1 MGRNGSGVSI
11 LTRGVPPSNILLSQP
26 VHYMFARCD
35 GVCMLNMCEGS
46 ISNPACMCFMI
57 VLLKYV
63 LLSVDARMVERTV
76 DVLVEPEMMN

>member
-11 LTRGVPPSNILLSQP
+11 LTGGVPPSNSLLSQP

-35 GVCMLNMCEGS
+35 DVCRLNMCEWS

-57 VLLKYV
+57 VLLKCV
-63 LLSVDARMVERTV
+63 RLCVDVRMVERTM
-76 DVLVEPEMMN
+76 DVSVEPEMMN